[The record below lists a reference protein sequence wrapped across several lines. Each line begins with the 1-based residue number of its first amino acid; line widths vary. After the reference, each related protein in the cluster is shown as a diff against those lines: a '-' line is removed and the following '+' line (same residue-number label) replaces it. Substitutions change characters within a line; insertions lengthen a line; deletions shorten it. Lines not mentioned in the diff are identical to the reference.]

1 MKVYVEGN
9 TTEQEVQEYVKRAQ
23 EKYDGHV
30 VEMKITV
37 DPEDEEFVDIDYT
50 LDSVVPFQRL
60 RRITGYLV
68 GTMDRWNDA
77 KRAEE
82 NERVKHGV

>member
-9 TTEQEVQEYVKRAQ
+9 IPEQEIQEYVKRAQ

-37 DPEDEEFVDIDYT
+37 DPEDEEFVNIDYT
-50 LDSVVPFQRL
+50 LDSSVPFQRL

-68 GTMDRWNDA
+68 GSMERWNNA
-77 KRAEE
+77 KRSEE
-82 NERVKHGV
+82 SERVKHGV

>member
-9 TTEQEVQEYVKRAQ
+9 LTEQEIQEYMKRAQ

-30 VEMKITV
+30 VEMTIKV
-37 DPEDEEFVDIDYT
+37 DPEDEEYVNIDYT
-50 LDSVVPFQRL
+50 LDNVPPFQRL

-68 GTMDRWNDA
+68 GTMERWNDA

>member
-9 TTEQEVQEYVKRAQ
+9 MTEQEVQEYVKRAQ

>member
-9 TTEQEVQEYVKRAQ
+9 MTEQEIQEYMKRAQ
-23 EKYDGHV
+23 EKYEGHV
-30 VEMKITV
+30 TEMTITV
-37 DPEDEEFVDIDYT
+37 DPEDEEYVNIDYK
-50 LDSVVPFQRL
+50 LDSVTPFRRL

-77 KRAEE
+77 KRSEE
-82 NERVKHGV
+82 SERVKHGV

>member
-9 TTEQEVQEYVKRAQ
+9 VTEQEIQEYMKRAE

-30 VEMKITV
+30 VEMTIKV
-37 DPEDEEFVDIDYT
+37 DPEDEEYVNIDYK
-50 LDSVVPFQRL
+50 LDDAVPFQRL

-68 GTMDRWNDA
+68 GTMDRWNNA

-82 NERVKHGV
+82 SERVKHGV

>member
-9 TTEQEVQEYVKRAQ
+9 MTEQEIQEYMKRAQ

-37 DPEDEEFVDIDYT
+37 DPEDEEYVNIDYT
-50 LDSVVPFQRL
+50 LDSVTPFHRL

-68 GTMDRWNDA
+68 GNMDRWNDA
-77 KRAEE
+77 KRSEE
-82 NERVKHGV
+82 KERVKHGV